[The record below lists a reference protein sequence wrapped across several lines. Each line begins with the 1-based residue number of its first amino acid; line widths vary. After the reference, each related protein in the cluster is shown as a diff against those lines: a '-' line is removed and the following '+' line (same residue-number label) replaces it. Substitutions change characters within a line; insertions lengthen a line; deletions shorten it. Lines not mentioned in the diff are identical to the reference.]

1 MKSIALK
8 YTKTEVLFLLILL
21 FMFSSLSA
29 QRTVRIGYID
39 TEYILQNVP
48 EFQEASSQLEI
59 KVQKWKSEIESRL
72 TDLDQKK
79 KQLSSESVLLT
90 KELIEERQEE
100 IDIEEKE
107 IFDYQQKRFGPN
119 GDLIIQRRQLM
130 QPVQDQIFNA
140 VQEIAATRSYD
151 YILDKSEAT
160 MLYTADRFNISDR
173 VLSLIT
179 RSSNRKQAQNRRE
192 GKAAERED
200 DIQKDLEERE
210 TSQKERGVD
219 SSKES
224 RAKILADRKAQ
235 RKKEQE
241 DWLAERAAKKEAL
254 KEKKKKIAEE
264 RAKAREEKAN
274 AKKAKQEGVDLES
287 KAENNKEDS
296 GEINSTKKL
305 TPKEI
310 LEAKKKK
317 ILEDRAKKAK
327 AEKEKKTG
335 TVEKEKTKVLSPKE
349 IRKKALEEKKKKILE
364 AREKARKKKLEERK
378 AKDSTSTKNN
388 N

>member
-1 MKSIALK
+1 MKLTTIK
-8 YTKTEVLFLLILL
+8 YVKIKVLFLLLL
-21 FMFSSLSA
+21 FVCSSISA
-29 QRTVRIGYID
+29 QRSIRIGYID

-59 KVQKWKSEIESRL
+59 KVQKWKSEIEIRL

-79 KQLSSESVLLT
+79 KQLSSESILLT

-107 IFDYQQKRFGPN
+107 ILDYQQKRFGPN

-140 VQEIAATRSYD
+140 VQEIAATRNYD

-160 MLYTADRFNISDR
+160 MLYSADRFNISDR

-179 RSSNRKQAQNRRE
+179 RSSNRKQAESRRE
-192 GKAAERED
+192 RKVAEKED

-210 TSQKERGVD
+210 ASQKERGVD
-219 SSKES
+219 TSKES

-274 AKKAKQEGVDLES
+274 AKKAKKEGVNLES
-287 KAENNKEDS
+287 EIKNDKENSVET
-296 GEINSTKKL
+296 NSAKKL
-305 TPKEI
+305 SPKEI
-310 LEAKKKK
+310 LEEKKKK

-327 AEKEKKTG
+327 VEKEKKTG
-335 TVEKEKTKVLSPKE
+335 TVGEEKTKKLSPKE

-364 AREKARKKKLEERK
+364 AREKARKKKLEEQK